1 MGHNQ
6 KHCVSITFAFPY
18 SAFGDVEIFSLHILN
33 IYKKKLLEEW
43 LLRMQSEGGIFGNR
57 HSIYELMSFKKL
69 KKKQKKKLGNFK
81 VTKVAN
87 KTMRETERDFQF

>member
-1 MGHNQ
+1 
-6 KHCVSITFAFPY
+6 
-18 SAFGDVEIFSLHILN
+18 
-33 IYKKKLLEEW
+33 
-43 LLRMQSEGGIFGNR
+43 MQSEGGIFGNR
-57 HSIYELMSFKKL
+57 HSIYELMSFKKRK